1 MPPSLNMLS
10 SLSMRL
16 FALIAVITF
25 ITMSLLAWAVVRLHT
40 ANLEHETVQGALR
53 LSDTLRR
60 SARHSMLED
69 RKDDVY
75 QMMHTVGDQPGI
87 DRLRIFNSEGLI
99 VFSSTEEE
107 RGQTVDQEEEAC
119 VRCHRQGELIS
130 HPDEHELT
138 RIFPAADGHRR
149 LGLITPIYNETG
161 CAGVDCHAS
170 PEEQQVLG
178 VIDMQLSLAGIDQT
192 LKRHNR
198 RFLYHI
204 CLLMLIIAS
213 TCGLFVWVF
222 VHLPVKSL
230 IRGTEYIRAGHL
242 DHRIPLQSRSEMGRL
257 AASFNQMAEDL
268 GKAQGE
274 LKEWTRT
281 LEQRMEEKTRSLQ
294 EAQDQ
299 LVQREKMASLGT
311 LAAVVAHEIN
321 NPLSGVLTYT
331 KLVHK
336 LMAGEGPKPE
346 RVDSIRKYLKTM
358 EAEIARCGGIVSNL
372 LEFSRKSGSGTEEAD
387 LNGLVERTLL
397 LIAHKLKLQ
406 EIRLEKDLS
415 QEVPPVTCDADQ
427 IQQALLAVLVNA
439 VDAMPGGGELKVAT
453 RLAEA
458 TDGHDRRVEI
468 EIADT
473 GVGIAPEVM
482 GRLFDPFF
490 STKENKKS
498 VGLGLSVVHG
508 IVNSHHGSIDVR
520 SEAGNT
526 AFVIALP
533 ERTDVR
539 EELFAAAA
547 GSKTERN

>member
-1 MPPSLNMLS
+1 MPLSLSMLS

-16 FALIAVITF
+16 FGLIAVVTLIAL
-25 ITMSLLAWAVVRLHT
+25 SLLAWAVVRLHT

-75 QMMHTVGDQPGI
+75 EMMQTVGAQPGI
-87 DRLRIFNSEGLI
+87 ERLRIFNSEGLI
-99 VFSSTEEE
+99 VFSSLRDE
-107 RGQTVDQEEEAC
+107 RGHTVDQEEEAC
-119 VRCHRQGELIS
+119 TRCHKEGEPVS
-130 HPDEHELT
+130 HPDEQELT
-138 RIFPAADGHRR
+138 RIFQAADGRR
-149 LGLITPIYNETG
+149 LLGLITPIYNATA
-161 CAGVDCHAS
+161 CAAVDCHAS

-192 LKRHNR
+192 LARHNR

-213 TCGLFVWVF
+213 TCGLFVWAF

-257 AASFNQMAEDL
+257 ATSFNQMAEDL
-268 GKAQGE
+268 GEAERE
-274 LKEWTRT
+274 LQEWTRT
-281 LEQRMEEKTRSLQ
+281 LEQRVEEKTRSLQ
-294 EAQDQ
+294 EAQDH

-336 LMAGEGPKPE
+336 MMGGEGPKPE
-346 RVDSIRKYLKTM
+346 RLDSIRTYLKTM
-358 EAEIARCGGIVSNL
+358 EAEIARCGDIVSNL
-372 LEFSRKSGSGTEEAD
+372 LDFSRKSGSKSEEED

-406 EIRLEKDLS
+406 EVRLEKDLS
-415 QEVPPVTCDADQ
+415 PEVPPVTCDADQ
-427 IQQALLAVLVNA
+427 IQQALLAIFMNA
-439 VDAMPGGGELKVAT
+439 VDAMPGGGQLKVST
-453 RLAEA
+453 RLSAE
-458 TDGHDRRVEI
+458 TDGQERWVEI
-468 EIADT
+468 EINDT
-473 GVGIAPEVM
+473 GIGIPREVM

-490 STKENKKS
+490 STKEDKKS

-508 IVNSHHGSIDVR
+508 IVKSHHGKIDVQ
-520 SEAGNT
+520 SEPGDT
-526 AFVIALP
+526 TFVVTLP
-533 ERTDVR
+533 ERTEVR

-547 GSKTERN
+547 GAETERK

>member
-16 FALIAVITF
+16 FGLIAVITL

-40 ANLEHETVQGALR
+40 ANLEHETIQGALR

-75 QMMHTVGDQPGI
+75 QMMNTVGAQPGI
-87 DRLRIFNSEGLI
+87 ERLRIFNSEGLI
-99 VFSSTEEE
+99 VFSSIEEE
-107 RGQTVDQEEEAC
+107 RGHTVDQEEEAC
-119 VRCHRQGELIS
+119 TRCHREGELVS

-149 LGLITPIYNETG
+149 LGLITPIYNATS
-161 CAGVDCHAS
+161 CAEVDCHAS

-178 VIDMQLSLAGIDQT
+178 VIDMQLSLAGIDET
-192 LKRHNR
+192 LQRHNR

-213 TCGLFVWVF
+213 TSGLFVWVF

-230 IRGTEYIRAGHL
+230 IRGTGYIRAGNL

-274 LKEWTRT
+274 LQEWTRT
-281 LEQRMEEKTRSLQ
+281 LEQRVEEKTNRLQ
-294 EAQDQ
+294 EAQDH
-299 LVQREKMASLGT
+299 LLQREKMASLGT

-336 LMAGEGPKPE
+336 MMGGTGPKPE

-358 EAEIARCGGIVSNL
+358 ETEITRCGDIVSNL
-372 LEFSRKSGSGTEEAD
+372 LEFSRKSGSETEEAD

-406 EIRLEKDLS
+406 EIRLEKHLAP
-415 QEVPPVTCDADQ
+415 EVPPVTCDADQ
-427 IQQALLAVLVNA
+427 IQQALLAVFMNA
-439 VDAMPGGGELKVAT
+439 VDAMPVGGEMKVAT
-453 RLAEA
+453 RLDPA
-458 TDGHDRRVEI
+458 TNGHDRCVAI
-468 EIADT
+468 EITDS
-473 GVGIAPEVM
+473 GVGIPPEIM
-482 GRLFDPFF
+482 DRLFDPFF
-490 STKENKKS
+490 STKQNKKN
-498 VGLGLSVVHG
+498 VGLGLSVVYG
-508 IVNSHHGSIDVR
+508 IVRSHHGKIDVR
-520 SEAGNT
+520 SEPGNT
-526 AFVIALP
+526 TFEITLP
-533 ERTDVR
+533 ERTEVR
-539 EELFAAAA
+539 EELVAAAA
-547 GSKTERN
+547 GAKTERN